1 MSGRK
6 NEVAVDSSRFTWC
19 MAINLCVLFTC
30 GYGSPGVW
38 QLTCVCCLPVAVVA
52 GAIRV
57 CL

>member
-38 QLTCVCCLPVAVVA
+38 QLTCVCCLPVAMVHL
-52 GAIRV
+52 V
-57 CL
+57 CGN